1 VIGPPRCR
9 RCLTAGLVFS
19 ALLHGA
25 TALWLTG
32 FATSAQ
38 PPETRAL
45 ELDLAMFAAAQP
57 PGSSASGA
65 GAAESQQD
73 PPTADPQVAAETTPE
88 PPPDIAEAAD
98 PKDTAEPEPVPEPIP
113 EPVPEPELP
122 TPTAEPLPTP
132 PLPTLAKVEPPREPA
147 AKPRPKP
154 RTQSE
159 RPVKKP
165 QPRAVRKP
173 LDDPA
178 ERKAKREP
186 IVADKTKERPS
197 PLIGSHSMQAP
208 TTSNPPVG
216 SGRAA
221 STGTAP
227 SVAGGGTARGSA
239 SNRDAERAYLAQL
252 QRAIGRHQRFPDDAR
267 KRHKTGI
274 VTIAFVVKADGR
286 IGDIRLAESSGD
298 PSLDDAAL
306 QALHRLN
313 RFKPIP
319 AAIGR
324 QSWSMRVPIRFDL
337 R

>member
-1 VIGPPRCR
+1 M
-9 RCLTAGLVFS
+9 FS

-25 TALWLTG
+25 TALWLNG

-45 ELDLAMFAAAQP
+45 ELDLAMFAAAQS
-57 PGSSASGA
+57 PGSSTPGA
-65 GAAESQQD
+65 GAAGAVESEQD
-73 PPTADPQVAAETTPE
+73 PPTAEPQSAGEPPPE
-88 PPPDIAEAAD
+88 PPPDIADAAD
-98 PKDTAEPEPVPEPIP
+98 PKDAAEPEPAPVPEPIP
-113 EPVPEPELP
+113 ESVPEPRPEPKAP

-132 PLPTLAKVEPPREPA
+132 PQPTLAKVEPPPEPTV
-147 AKPRPKP
+147 KPLPKP
-154 RTQSE
+154 RAPAK

-165 QPRAVRKP
+165 EPRAVRKP
-173 LDDPA
+173 LDDPV
-178 ERKAKREP
+178 EPKAKRAP
-186 IVADKTKERPS
+186 IVAEKAKERS
-197 PLIGSHSMQAP
+197 SRLIGSDSRPAP
-208 TTSNPPVG
+208 ATSNRPGG

-221 STGTAP
+221 ATGMTP
-227 SVAGGGTARGSA
+227 SIAGGGTARRSA
-239 SNRDAERAYLAQL
+239 PNRDAERAYLAQL

-267 KRHKTGI
+267 KRRKTGV

-286 IGDIRLAESSGD
+286 IRDIRLAQSSGD
-298 PSLDDAAL
+298 SSLDQAAI

-324 QSWSMRVPIRFDL
+324 ESWSMRVPIRFDL

>member
-1 VIGPPRCR
+1 M
-9 RCLTAGLVFS
+9 FS

-25 TALWLTG
+25 TALWLNG

-57 PGSSASGA
+57 AGSSAPDA
-65 GAAESQQD
+65 GAAGGTEPEQD
-73 PPTADPQVAAETTPE
+73 PPTAEPQAAAEPPPE
-88 PPPDIAEAAD
+88 PPPDIADAAD
-98 PKDTAEPEPVPEPIP
+98 PKDAAEPEPAPVPEPIPEPIP
-113 EPVPEPELP
+113 EPVPEPKVP
-122 TPTAEPLPTP
+122 PPTAEPLPTP
-132 PLPTLAKVEPPREPA
+132 PLPTLAKVEPAPEPA
-147 AKPRPKP
+147 AKPRPRP

-165 QPRAVRKP
+165 EPRAARKP
-173 LDDPA
+173 LEDPV
-178 ERKAKREP
+178 EPKAKRAP
-186 IVADKTKERPS
+186 IVAEKTKERS
-197 PLIGSHSMQAP
+197 SRLTGSDSSEAP
-208 TTSNPPVG
+208 ATSNPPG
-216 SGRAA
+216 ESGR
-221 STGTAP
+221 TATAGKTP

-239 SNRDAERAYLAQL
+239 PDRDAERAYLAQL

-267 KRHKTGI
+267 KRRTTGV

-286 IGDIRLAESSGD
+286 IRDIRLAESSGD
-298 PSLDDAAL
+298 SSLDEAAL

-319 AAIGR
+319 ATIGR